1 MCRTRSKAGSEGS
14 EEMMLLAAVVKI
26 ASLSLCKY
34 FFGCSAQLVAC
45 VFLVPLP
52 GVEPRSSAV
61 EVPSPSHWPA
71 RES

>member
-1 MCRTRSKAGSEGS
+1 
-14 EEMMLLAAVVKI
+14 MLLAAVVKI